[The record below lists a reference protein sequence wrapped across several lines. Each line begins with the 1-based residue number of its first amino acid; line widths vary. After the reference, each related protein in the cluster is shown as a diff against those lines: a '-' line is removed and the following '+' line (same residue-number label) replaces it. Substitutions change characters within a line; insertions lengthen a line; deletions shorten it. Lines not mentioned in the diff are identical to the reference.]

1 MWHDS
6 SFRRKLL
13 WGCLVAAILSALYL
27 LDPVSHRFMPKCPSK
42 LITGYDCP
50 GCGIQRA
57 VHAALHGRFAEA
69 WAYNRFLVYSIPY
82 CLCVMLTEWVWRGER
97 QKRWRKVF
105 EGKVAIWTYIVLFFL
120 WGIVRNVWPGI

>member
-1 MWHDS
+1 
-6 SFRRKLL
+6 
-13 WGCLVAAILSALYL
+13 
-27 LDPVSHRFMPKCPSK
+27 MPRCPSK

-82 CLCVMLTEWVWRGER
+82 SLCVMLTEWVWRGER
-97 QKRWRKVF
+97 QEQWRKVF